1 MVRGEG
7 FVDNKAII
15 SIVALTLFLL
25 TMPHRATQAA
35 EQNNGTVSPAV
46 TTSDSKS
53 TAADNGTPSEPV
65 ADLAEG
71 KKVQEALD
79 QLIHAYET
87 GNIGLIQSSIDPT
100 MMGYQRLL
108 DGIRQDVISLRQ
120 IRVELLNTQVV
131 VGPDVAVI
139 QTDWEKRFLAA
150 SSLSPGLFTG
160 HSIFLM
166 HRGES
171 GWQMAGFS
179 GDNLFAGQGGT
190 LGQISTVPTVVTLVI
205 GVGPPT
211 GNVQITVV
219 DPDLANRSSLTV
231 QVTAAQGDRE
241 SVVLTATTPGRFT
254 GSLTVI
260 NQSTFSAGDG
270 IIEVQGTPTTI
281 FIRYLDNN
289 PGNNRP
295 PSMLTKIVPVR

>member
-7 FVDNKAII
+7 FVDKKAII

-25 TMPHRATQAA
+25 TMPHRAAQAA

-53 TAADNGTPSEPV
+53 TAADNGTSSEPV

-108 DGIRQDVISLRQ
+108 DGIRQDAISLRQ

-171 GWQMAGFS
+171 GWQVAGFS

-190 LGQISTVPTVVTLVI
+190 LAQINVVPAALAYAAMPATLQIEVI
-205 GVGPPT
+205 
-211 GNVQITVV
+211 
-219 DPDLANRSSLTV
+219 DPDLSNRASLTV
-231 QVTAAQGDRE
+231 QVIAGQGDRE

-254 GSLTVI
+254 AALNVLQ
-260 NQSTFSAGDG
+260 QSTFSAGNG
-270 IIEVQGTPTTI
+270 TIEVQGPIPTTI
-281 FIRYLDNN
+281 SIRYLDNN

-295 PSMLTKIVPVR
+295 PSMLTRIVPVR